1 MGRAVGIDL
10 GTSYSSVAAMIEGK
24 PVVLGDAEGVL
35 AHPSIVYFPEE
46 GEPLVGVRAAEEM
59 ASDPAHGVASAKRL
73 IGQKFDSPA
82 VRVATASAAY
92 AIREAPNGFPIL
104 TVRGRDYAV
113 PQISAMILGHLKEV
127 AERRLGETIES
138 AVVTVP
144 ANFTDPQRESTRQAA
159 RIAGLEVMRLVSEPT
174 AAALAFGYGKEADE
188 YLSVYDFGG
197 GTFDVTLL
205 HLSGRVFH
213 VLATGGDSFLGGDD
227 FDAALASYA
236 AEQFRRETGVDVR
249 TRAVEWQR
257 LLFVAEKAK
266 RALSTKKA
274 INVRLHEVAH
284 LPTGPTDL
292 RFGITRDQFNVL
304 GMDLV
309 QRSFDICDTVLTDA
323 RLNVAALQGLVLV
336 GGCTNIPLVRQAA
349 EHYFGRTARS
359 GISPEYAV
367 AVGAAIQAAALSAP
381 APKSASAP
389 PSSLL
394 LDVVPK
400 SVGIA
405 TAGGFVEPII
415 RRGTPIPAQESRV
428 YSTSRD
434 GQTQIRIQIHQG
446 EGLRIDENVLLG
458 EFVVDG
464 LPAAPAGWIDV
475 EVIFEIDT
483 NGLLNVTARDLRSG
497 KLCSGQVHV
506 GAELDEAQVA
516 QHAARHREL
525 RGGRK

>member
-1 MGRAVGIDL
+1 MGRSVGIDL
-10 GTSYSSVAAMIEGK
+10 GTSYSSVAAMVDGVPI
-24 PVVLGDAEGVL
+24 VISDADGVQ
-35 AHPSIVYFPEE
+35 AHPSVVYFPEA
-46 GEPLVGVRAAEEM
+46 GEPIVGVKAAELM
-59 ASDPAHGVASAKRL
+59 SNDPANGVASAKRL

-82 VRVATASAAY
+82 VRVATASSAY
-92 AIREAPNGFPIL
+92 PIREATNGFPIL
-104 TVRGRDYAV
+104 TLRGRDYAV
-113 PQISAMILGHLKEV
+113 PQISAMLLGSLKAI
-127 AERRLGETIES
+127 AEAELGEAVTS

-159 RIAGLEVMRLVSEPT
+159 RIAGLEVERLISEPT

-227 FDAALASYA
+227 FDVVLASHA
-236 AEQFRRETGVDVR
+236 AEQFRRETGVDLKN
-249 TRAVEWQR
+249 RAVEWQR

-274 INVRLHEVAH
+274 LSVRLHEIAH
-284 LPTGPTDL
+284 LPSGPVDL
-292 RFGITRDQFNVL
+292 MFKISRDQFNVL
-304 GMDLV
+304 AMDLV
-309 QRSFDICDTVLTDA
+309 QRSFDICDAVLFDA
-323 RLNVAALQGLVLV
+323 RLNVGALQGLVLV

-349 EHYFGRTARS
+349 EHYFGRTART
-359 GISPEYAV
+359 GVSPEFAV
-367 AVGAAIQAAALSAP
+367 AVGAAIQAEALN
-381 APKSASAP
+381 AP
-389 PSSLL
+389 PSSDAAKLTSLL

-405 TAGGFVEPII
+405 TAGGFVESII

-434 GQTQIRIQIHQG
+434 GQTEVRVQIYQG
-446 EGLRIDENVLLG
+446 EGRRIDENVMLG
-458 EFVVDG
+458 EFVISG
-464 LPAAPAGWIDV
+464 LPAGPAGWLDI

-483 NGLLNVTARDLRSG
+483 NGTLAVTARDLRAG
-497 KLCSGQVHV
+497 KLYGAQVRV
-506 GAELDEAQVA
+506 GAELSEDEVA
-516 QHAARHREL
+516 AHAARHQKWQDR
-525 RGGRK
+525 R